1 MPQSFG
7 IPSGLPSYMP
17 GAPIWSPND
26 PLSFGYSDR
35 QASAFNERAY
45 QEANDPNIP
54 GSRAAQMA
62 AWQQLQQPREQYI
75 ANNLISDYRPNP
87 GLSTF
92 QNGRFLTGQPAI
104 DARDQRALRR
114 EKMAN
119 DRRLGR
125 DPAGL
130 QQDITSDDRFYRL
143 PAEYQQKVYG
153 EATGR
158 SFEEDTRDQNFL
170 NESGVYG
177 PITRGEI
184 PGLQREYSVT
194 PEQRQAAL
202 YQMLRNQKLANE
214 LNPPEPSGLEVSS
227 QLAKQFGANTPMEF
241 SQNYDR
247 QTGLY
252 VMRDQDGFEV
262 ARIPVDPAIA
272 EQIIT
277 GIEGNRPINQPV
289 VSRTPEQESRL
300 AQLLA
305 KSREAVMPNP
315 NQPSGP
321 PPSLMNDVRGIGQ
334 GLGRI
339 FRGNNMESLATD
351 LGGTSFY
358 NSVAGLLNYP
368 NRLGGYITGQQPS
381 QVLPYDPGQ
390 QDYGYN
396 FR

>member
-1 MPQSFG
+1 MPQPNFLG
-7 IPSGLPSYMP
+7 QPSLAPRPLLP
-17 GAPIWSPND
+17 PND
-26 PLSFGYSDR
+26 PLSSGYSQR
-35 QASAFNERAY
+35 YANAFNDRAF
-45 QEANDPNIP
+45 QESNDPNII
-54 GSRAAQMA
+54 GSQAAQMA

-75 ANNLISDYRPNP
+75 ANDLISNYRPNS
-87 GLSTF
+87 GSSTF

-104 DARDQRALRR
+104 DARDERALLRDKR
-114 EKMAN
+114 AA

-130 QQDITSDDRFYRL
+130 QSDITSDDRFYRL
-143 PAEYQQKVYG
+143 PAEIQQKVYG

-158 SFEEDTRDQNFL
+158 SFEEDTRDQQFL

-202 YQMLRNQKLANE
+202 YQMLRNQKLAQE
-214 LNPPEPSGLEVSS
+214 LNPPEPAPLEVAG
-227 QLAKQFGANTPMEF
+227 QLAKQFGANTPVEF
-241 SQNYDR
+241 SRNYDR

-252 VMRDQDGFEV
+252 VMRDQDGYEV

-277 GIEGNRPINQPV
+277 GIEGSQPVNQPAAY
-289 VSRTPEQESRL
+289 RTPEQESRL

-305 KSREAVMPNP
+305 KSREAVMPDQ
-315 NQPSGP
+315 NQLPGP
-321 PPSLMNDVRGIGQ
+321 PPSLMNDVRGIGR
-334 GLGRI
+334 GIGRV